1 MQEKISRNPSKKKEK
16 KTDEFELP
24 SVTEIEIPN
33 PTVPNRAYTE
43 MALGSDGRS
52 GLSDAASDRD

>member
-1 MQEKISRNPSKKKEK
+1 MQEKIHRNPPQKKGK
-16 KTDEFELP
+16 KTDEFKLP

-43 MALGSDGRS
+43 MVLGSDGRS
-52 GLSDAASDRD
+52 GLSDTVHDRD